1 VRRLARDS
9 SSGFGIFESALRTGL
24 GRDGSSTARR
34 STLSGKKRHV
44 LVDTNVW
51 INAVDPREQAK
62 GRIANRLIEGLVIAS
77 LVAITPQIAAEFF
90 NVATRPRQGQP
101 PLLSTT
107 AAAGRVTTLLEVC
120 TCFDMSAATAAEAV
134 RGAVEFQMHIYDA
147 HIWAVA
153 RLNGVATIL
162 TADLQSREVIEGV
175 RYVDPFASSFKLAQ
189 IGL

>member
-1 VRRLARDS
+1 MDPAQ
-9 SSGFGIFESALRTGL
+9 A
-24 GRDGSSTARR
+24 GSSAARR
-34 STLSGKKRHV
+34 STLSETKRHV

-62 GRIANRLIEGLVIAS
+62 GRIANRLIEGLMAAD

-101 PLLSTT
+101 PLFSKAT
-107 AAAGRVTTLLEVC
+107 AALRLATLLEIC
-120 TCFDMSAATAAEAV
+120 TCFDMSAATVAEAV
-134 RGAVEFQMHIYDA
+134 RAAVEFQMHIYDA

-162 TADLQSREVIEGV
+162 TEDLQSRPIIEGV
-175 RYVDPFASSFKLAQ
+175 RYVDAFAADFEPSH
-189 IGL
+189 IGF